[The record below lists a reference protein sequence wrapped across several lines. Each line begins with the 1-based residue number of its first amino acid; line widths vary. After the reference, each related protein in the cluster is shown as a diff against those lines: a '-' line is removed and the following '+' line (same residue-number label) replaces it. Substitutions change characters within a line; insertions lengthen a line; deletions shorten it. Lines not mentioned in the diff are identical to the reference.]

1 MKRILV
7 FALMLTMGLSAA
19 FAQQQQRRGGFGGGD
34 PAQMLQRQVDD
45 LKQALNLT
53 PDQVTKITPILKD
66 AQSKQMA
73 QMQKMREGGTMDR
86 EKFRADRQKI
96 QAETDAKIKPI
107 LKGDQV
113 KKLENYRKEQQQ
125 RMQERMRNRQ
135 Q

>member
-1 MKRILV
+1 MKRLLV
-7 FALMLTMGLSAA
+7 FVLMLGLSLSAA
-19 FAQQQQRRGGFGGGD
+19 VAQQQQRRGGFGGGD

-53 PDQVTKITPILKD
+53 PDQVNKITPILKD
-66 AQSKQMA
+66 AQSKQIA
-73 QMQKMREGGTMDR
+73 QMQKMRESGNFDR
-86 EKFRADRQKI
+86 EKMRADRQKM

-113 KKLENYRKEQQQ
+113 KKLETYRKEQQQ